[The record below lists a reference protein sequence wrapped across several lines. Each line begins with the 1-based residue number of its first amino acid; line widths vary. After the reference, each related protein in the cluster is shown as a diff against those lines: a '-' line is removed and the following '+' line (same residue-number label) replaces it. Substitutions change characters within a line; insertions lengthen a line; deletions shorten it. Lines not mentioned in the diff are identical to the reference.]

1 MMRKKYLL
9 VCAVFGILLQL
20 GAIGY
25 ETNEQKAIDYRVDQ
39 ARTELS
45 KKQAELKNM
54 DTTISSSER
63 KNAIEQGGD
72 QKQLAE
78 QELAQTKAK
87 KQVRKL
93 LKMLYTYDSGDEKLK
108 IPNKIR
114 KTKLVSEKLLK
125 TNSIFQNDRQL
136 ELQYSGVDMTG
147 QIDELDLKT
156 GVLENNKIPVYA
168 KVYFEMTKEGR
179 TLGTPTDGYQL
190 IFDTKANQ
198 ITSIEYFGR
207 YQINREVD

>member
-1 MMRKKYLL
+1 MKKKYLL
-9 VCAVFGILLQL
+9 GGAVLGIILEL
-20 GAIGY
+20 GVIGY

-39 ARTELS
+39 ARAELS
-45 KKQAELKNM
+45 KKQTELKNL
-54 DTTISSSER
+54 DSNIANSQR
-63 KNAIEQGGD
+63 KIALKQGGN
-72 QKQLAE
+72 QEQLAE

-179 TLGTPTDGYQL
+179 TLGTPTDGYEL
-190 IFDTKANQ
+190 IYDAKAEQ
-198 ITSIEYFGR
+198 ITSIEYLGR
-207 YQINREVD
+207 YQVDREAD